1 MTSSKKQE
9 NLQDVFLN
17 HLRTTKTR
25 VTLYLINGVRLE
37 GIITGFDTFSVL
49 LKRDKSCQLVYKH
62 AISTV
67 MPFAPIRLFNEE
79 EEDEDTQQKQWGEI

>member
-17 HLRTTKTR
+17 HLRTTKTH

-37 GIITGFDTFSVL
+37 GIITGFDTFAIL

-67 MPFAPIRLFNEE
+67 MPIKSVKGFEE
-79 EEDEDTQQKQWGEI
+79 EENEEIQPEHYGVI

>member
-17 HLRTTKTR
+17 YLRTTKTR
-25 VTLYLINGVRLE
+25 VTIFLINGIKLE
-37 GIITGFDTFSVL
+37 GIITGFDIFAVL

-67 MPFAPIRLFNEE
+67 MPVIPIQLFNEE
-79 EEDEDTQQKQWGEI
+79 EEDEDTQSEHCGVI